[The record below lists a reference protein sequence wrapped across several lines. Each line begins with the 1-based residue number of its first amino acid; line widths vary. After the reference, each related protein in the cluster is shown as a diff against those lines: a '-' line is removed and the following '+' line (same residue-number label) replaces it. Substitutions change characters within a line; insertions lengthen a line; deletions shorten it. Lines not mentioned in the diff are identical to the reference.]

1 METAVLAHNVFFD
14 LKDGSDEAAAA
25 LLAGC
30 ERLLKPHE
38 GVVFFACGR
47 RVAAHRREVNDLE
60 FAVGLHIVF
69 ADKAA
74 HDAYQES
81 APHKQFIAEFKSNW
95 ARVRVFDSAWEAGGS

>member
-1 METAVLAHNVFFD
+1 MLAHNVFFD
-14 LKDGSDEAAAA
+14 LTDGSDGAVDA

-30 ERLLKPHE
+30 ERWLKPHD

-47 RVAAHRREVNDLE
+47 RVAAHRREVNDLA
-60 FAVGLHIVF
+60 FGVGLHIVF

-74 HDAYQES
+74 HDAYQAS
-81 APHKQFIAEFKSNW
+81 QPHKRFIDEFKSNW